1 MAHNHYYMDDE
12 KGSALPINPELIY
25 TGSLSD
31 EPSWFNIKHSHEFCE
46 ILYIFSGS
54 GYAIINE
61 VQYELNSGDIII
73 INPMVTHEEKSSI
86 NAPLQVIFL
95 AIKDFK
101 LPSLPPCTI
110 ISNSCCPVIHC
121 GEYRYRMDLYFKE
134 LLQESSNQVEFYK
147 QITHSL
153 LSAILVMIMR
163 ICCITTTT
171 SDQHLSGECQKVKR
185 YLDSNFTSPIT
196 LEKLSETVY
205 ISKHYL
211 SHMFKEQTGTS
222 PIKYLTDK
230 RMARAVELLVG
241 SDSSISSISKQVGY
255 DNPQYFGQVF
265 KKAYGVSP
273 AEYRANK

>member
-1 MAHNHYYMDDE
+1 MAHNHYYMDEE
-12 KGSALPINPELIY
+12 KGRDKPITPELIY
-25 TGSLSD
+25 TGSLSE

-54 GYAIINE
+54 GRAIIGG
-61 VQYELNSGDIII
+61 VDYELNSGDIVI
-73 INPMVTHEEKSSI
+73 INPLVTHEEKSNI
-86 NAPLQVIFL
+86 HAPLQVIFL
-95 AIKDFK
+95 AIKDFR
-101 LPSLPPCTI
+101 LPSLPPNTI
-110 ISNSCCPVIHC
+110 ISANDCPVIHC

-134 LLQESSNQVEFYK
+134 LLQESSSQIEFYK

-163 ICCITTTT
+163 ICCITTTNE
-171 SDQHLSGECQKVKR
+171 QHLSEECQKVKR
-185 YLDSNFTSPIT
+185 YLDTNFTSPIT

-230 RMARAVELLVG
+230 RMARAVELLMG
-241 SDSSISSISKQVGY
+241 SEFSISSISKQVGY

-265 KKAYGVSP
+265 KKAYGISP
-273 AEYRANK
+273 AEYRTVNS